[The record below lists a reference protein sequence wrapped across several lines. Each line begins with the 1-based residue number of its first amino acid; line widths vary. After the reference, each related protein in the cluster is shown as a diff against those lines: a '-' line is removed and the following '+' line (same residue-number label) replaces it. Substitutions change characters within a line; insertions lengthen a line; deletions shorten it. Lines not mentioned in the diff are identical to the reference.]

1 MRLESKLS
9 NTPPDGI
16 IRLLKHR
23 GIEDINDFLSIDL
36 KTLPDLTSLK
46 DLDIASK
53 RIIEAIQAKEKIAVY
68 GDYDVDGTTSCA
80 LLFHFFKSIGV
91 EVKCIQPS
99 RFVEGYGIHPP
110 TIDQAIEE
118 NIKVL
123 MTVDCGITNNETAD
137 YAKEQGLDLI
147 ITDHHKDARD
157 EMPNAFAVI
166 NPNRRDEDLSS
177 PLTALAGVT
186 VAFCLCWQLKIDLEK
201 QSISVPSLYPLLQFV
216 AIGTICDLA
225 KLNSMNLKLCRHGL
239 KQIPQ
244 TTFEGIKTFF
254 PPEERRTGTIPGD
267 KIGFTV
273 GPMINSKGRLEHPE
287 IALKL
292 LISDDISEA
301 FGYYSQ
307 LEISN
312 NERKFIQKEVFDEA
326 IIEVEKLTKTLDS
339 ELKFTMVYQPHWHE
353 GVIGIVASKLV
364 DAYKVPSLVFTD
376 ASDKGIIKASIRSA
390 GTLNI
395 FECLNECKDLFIK
408 FGGHKAAAGLSMP
421 KENFSKLFESLE
433 ARLSNVPEIIRKNQ
447 RRVDIDLSP
456 EEVIPSFVKWLEK
469 LGPFSIG
476 NEVPIFR
483 IKGLILKS
491 FDILKD
497 LHVRWNFESNSGN
510 KVFLKGI
517 SFNYIGKNGVHDP
530 EFIFEQQNIKSNEL
544 CVYCSIGINRWKGK
558 EYIQLMVSEVTL
570 SPFE

>member
-1 MRLESKLS
+1 MRLESKLT
-9 NTPPDGI
+9 NTLPDGI
-16 IRLLKHR
+16 VRLLKHR
-23 GIEDINDFLSIDL
+23 GIDDINDFLSEDL

-46 DLDIASK
+46 DLSVASK
-53 RIIEAIQAKEKIAVY
+53 RIIQAIEKNEKIAVY

-80 LLFHFFKSIGV
+80 LLFHFFQSLGIKI
-91 EVKCIQPS
+91 KCIQPS
-99 RFVEGYGIHPP
+99 RFIEGYGIHPP
-110 TIDQAIEE
+110 TVDQAIEDQ
-118 NIKVL
+118 IKVL
-123 MTVDCGITNNETAD
+123 ITVDCGITNNETAD
-137 YAKEQGLDLI
+137 YALERGLDLI

-166 NPNRRDEDLSS
+166 NPNRRDEDLNS

-201 QSISVPSLYPLLQFV
+201 KHQEVSSLYPLLQFV

-239 KQIPQ
+239 KQIPN

-254 PPEERRTGTIPGD
+254 PPEERRTGFIPGD

-287 IALKL
+287 VALKL
-292 LISDDISEA
+292 LISDDINQA

-312 NERKFIQKEVFDEA
+312 NERKLIQKEVFDEA
-326 IIEVEKLTKTLDS
+326 IIEVEQLVKSMDS

-364 DAYKVPSLVFTD
+364 DAYKVPSLVFTNS
-376 ASDKGIIKASIRSA
+376 SDEGIIKASIRSA

-395 FECLNECKDLFIK
+395 FDCLNDCKDLFIK
-408 FGGHKAAAGLSMP
+408 FGGHKAAAGLSMSQ
-421 KENFSKLFESLE
+421 ENFPILLKNLNKQLT
-433 ARLSNVPEIIRKNQ
+433 NIPEIIRKNQ

-456 EEVIPSFVKWLEK
+456 KEVTPGFVKWLEK
-469 LGPFSIG
+469 LGPYSIG

-483 IKGLILKS
+483 IKGLTLKS

-497 LHVRWNFESNSGN
+497 IHVRWNFESAAGD

-530 EFIFEQQNIKSNEL
+530 EFIFEQQNIKTNEL
-544 CVYCSIGINRWKGK
+544 CVYCSIGINRWKGR
-558 EYIQLMVSEVTL
+558 EYIQLMINEVTL

>member
-1 MRLESKLS
+1 MHEMKCLMRLLLLIQ
-9 NTPPDGI
+9 TDG
-16 IRLLKHR
+16 
-23 GIEDINDFLSIDL
+23 
-36 KTLPDLTSLK
+36 
-46 DLDIASK
+46 
-53 RIIEAIQAKEKIAVY
+53 
-68 GDYDVDGTTSCA
+68 
-80 LLFHFFKSIGV
+80 
-91 EVKCIQPS
+91 
-99 RFVEGYGIHPP
+99 
-110 TIDQAIEE
+110 
-118 NIKVL
+118 
-123 MTVDCGITNNETAD
+123 
-137 YAKEQGLDLI
+137 
-147 ITDHHKDARD
+147 
-157 EMPNAFAVI
+157 
-166 NPNRRDEDLSS
+166 DEDLSS

-312 NERKFIQKEVFDEA
+312 NERKLIQKGVFDEA

-376 ASDKGIIKASIRSA
+376 ASDEGIIKASIRSA

-433 ARLSNVPEIIRKNQ
+433 GGYQMFQTL
-447 RRVDIDLSP
+447 
-456 EEVIPSFVKWLEK
+456 LEK
-469 LGPFSIG
+469 TNDELILICLQRKLLQALLNGLKSCAHLVFG

-483 IKGLILKS
+483 IKGLSLKS

-497 LHVRWNFESNSGN
+497 LHVRWNFESSSGN

-544 CVYCSIGINRWKGK
+544 CVYCSIGINRWKEK
-558 EYIQLMVSEVTL
+558 ST
-570 SPFE
+570 FN